1 MKRSVAVIVLRIH
14 IGTYSNE
21 RLGADQFSGAGG
33 VVQGSGVPL
42 VTEVD
47 VRAGG
52 VMLQDR
58 LDIPLVGG
66 LMDGD

>member
-1 MKRSVAVIVLRIH
+1 M
-14 IGTYSNE
+14 
-21 RLGADQFSGAGG
+21 
-33 VVQGSGVPL
+33 QGSGVPL

>member
-1 MKRSVAVIVLRIH
+1 MKGWVAVIVLRMH
-14 IGTYSNE
+14 IGTDPNE
-21 RLGADQFSGAGG
+21 GLGADQVAGAGG

-42 VTEVD
+42 IAKVD

-58 LDIPLVGG
+58 HDIPLVGG

>member
-1 MKRSVAVIVLRIH
+1 MKWSGAVIVLRVH
-14 IGTYSNE
+14 IGAQA
-21 RLGADQFSGAGG
+21 LVGVGADQFSGTGG
-33 VVQGSGVPL
+33 VVKGSGVPL
-42 VTEVD
+42 IAEVD